1 MTFWIINWRKAL
13 RSWKSQRWRG
23 YSSRNVTLNISPRKQ
38 QNGLKTMTSKC
49 LPDYPLTLLSISG
62 CIRKRQSTLSKSMHE
77 CWERMMEKWNAIS
90 AETYQ
95 KLIESMPKKIK
106 AVIRAKGGHTD
117 Y

>member
-1 MTFWIINWRKAL
+1 
-13 RSWKSQRWRG
+13 
-23 YSSRNVTLNISPRKQ
+23 
-38 QNGLKTMTSKC
+38 
-49 LPDYPLTLLSISG
+49 
-62 CIRKRQSTLSKSMHE
+62 MHE